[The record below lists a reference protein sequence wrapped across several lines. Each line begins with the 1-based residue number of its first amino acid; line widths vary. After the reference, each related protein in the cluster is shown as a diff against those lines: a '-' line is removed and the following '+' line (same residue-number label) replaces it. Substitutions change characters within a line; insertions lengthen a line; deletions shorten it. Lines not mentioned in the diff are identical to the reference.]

1 MHVHGPWPHSGLHQD
16 RRPNSDRG
24 PDRHRRRV
32 PGRRQHPAPGRAR
45 TRIDHC
51 CVHLG
56 RGVARHGGRFWLL
69 RRGGLRNRDR
79 GHRAAGPQTA
89 GGAFLPSQGASP
101 RDRPTARRTSSVN
114 NRSVAIVTDSTSDLP
129 SQLARTRSITIVPLT
144 LHFEGLSL
152 LDGVD
157 IRPSEFYRKLP
168 NATTH
173 PTTSQP
179 APGQFAEKYS
189 ELLANHDEVVSV
201 HISEKLSGTYASA
214 VQGAEMTDAKRV
226 HVVDSQLVSM
236 SLGLLT
242 LAASELAA
250 KGASADAVVE
260 RISAMRDQ
268 VQTYFSV
275 ATLEFLRRGGR
286 IGRAS
291 ALLGSVLQ
299 VKPVLCIRDGLVTP
313 LERVRTFDRAL
324 NRVIDLARE
333 VDRGKGLCVVVGHAD
348 AEEDAERV
356 ARELEPVAET
366 LMIQPLGPV
375 VGAHA
380 GPGVVGVGC
389 YPADLLPLG
398 IKTAASAR
406 ARA

>member
-1 MHVHGPWPHSGLHQD
+1 MT
-16 RRPNSDRG
+16 DRG
-24 PDRHRRRV
+24 
-32 PGRRQHPAPGRAR
+32 
-45 TRIDHC
+45 
-51 CVHLG
+51 
-56 RGVARHGGRFWLL
+56 
-69 RRGGLRNRDR
+69 
-79 GHRAAGPQTA
+79 
-89 GGAFLPSQGASP
+89 
-101 RDRPTARRTSSVN
+101 
-114 NRSVAIVTDSTSDLP
+114 VAIVTDSTSDLP
-129 SQLARTRSITIVPLT
+129 TQLARTRGITVVPLT
-144 LHFEGLSL
+144 LNFEGRSL

-168 NATTH
+168 HATTH

-179 APGQFAEKYS
+179 SAGRFAEAFT
-189 ELLANHDEVVSV
+189 ELLAHHSDVVSI

-214 VQGAEMTDAKRV
+214 VQGAEMTDPRRV
-226 HVVDSQLVSM
+226 HVIDSQLVSM

-242 LAASELAA
+242 LAASEIATQ
-250 KGASADAVVE
+250 GAGAETIVE
-260 RISAMRDQ
+260 RASAMRDA

-291 ALLGSVLQ
+291 AMLGSVLQ

-324 NRVIDLARE
+324 NRVVELTRE
-333 VDRGKGLCVVVGHAD
+333 VDRGKGLCVIVGHAD
-348 AEEDAERV
+348 AEADAERV
-356 ARELEPVAET
+356 ATELEPVCET

-389 YPADLLPLG
+389 YPADILPLG
-398 IKTAASAR
+398 LKPRATARTR
-406 ARA
+406 A

>member
-1 MHVHGPWPHSGLHQD
+1 V
-16 RRPNSDRG
+16 
-24 PDRHRRRV
+24 
-32 PGRRQHPAPGRAR
+32 
-45 TRIDHC
+45 T
-51 CVHLG
+51 
-56 RGVARHGGRFWLL
+56 
-69 RRGGLRNRDR
+69 
-79 GHRAAGPQTA
+79 
-89 GGAFLPSQGASP
+89 
-101 RDRPTARRTSSVN
+101 
-114 NRSVAIVTDSTSDLP
+114 NRSVAIVTDSTADLP
-129 SQLARTRSITIVPLT
+129 SELARKRSITVVPLT
-144 LHFEGLSL
+144 LHFEGKSL

-157 IRPSEFYRKLP
+157 ITPADFYRQLP
-168 NATTH
+168 AATTH

-179 APGQFAEKYS
+179 SAGRFAETYS
-189 ELLANHDEVVSV
+189 ALLKDHDAIVSV

-214 VQGAEMTDAKRV
+214 RQGADMADPKRV
-226 HVVDSQLVSM
+226 HVIDSELASM

-250 KGASADAVVE
+250 KGADAESIENKVL
-260 RISAMRDQ
+260 AMRDQ

-324 NRVIDLARE
+324 SRVIELVRAI
-333 VDRGKGLCVVVGHAD
+333 DRGQGVCAIVGHAD
-348 AEEDAERV
+348 AEDAAERV
-356 ARELEPVAET
+356 ARELEPIAET

-398 IKTAASAR
+398 LKSVATARTR
-406 ARA
+406 A

>member
-1 MHVHGPWPHSGLHQD
+1 MTD
-16 RRPNSDRG
+16 
-24 PDRHRRRV
+24 
-32 PGRRQHPAPGRAR
+32 
-45 TRIDHC
+45 
-51 CVHLG
+51 
-56 RGVARHGGRFWLL
+56 
-69 RRGGLRNRDR
+69 
-79 GHRAAGPQTA
+79 
-89 GGAFLPSQGASP
+89 
-101 RDRPTARRTSSVN
+101 
-114 NRSVAIVTDSTSDLP
+114 RSVAIVTDSTADLRSD
-129 SQLARTRSITIVPLT
+129 LARTRSITVVPLT
-144 LHFEGLSL
+144 LHFEGKSW

-157 IRPSEFYRKLP
+157 ITPADFYRRLP
-168 NATTH
+168 AATTH

-179 APGQFAEKYS
+179 SAGRFAETYS
-189 ELLANHDEVVSV
+189 ALLKEHQSIVSI
-201 HISEKLSGTYASA
+201 HISEKLSGTFASA
-214 VQGAEMTDAKRV
+214 RQAADMTDPKRV
-226 HVVDSQLVSM
+226 HVVDSELASM
-236 SLGLLT
+236 SLGLMT

-250 KGASADAVVE
+250 QGADAATIESKV
-260 RISAMRDQ
+260 IAMRDQ

-324 NRVIDLARE
+324 SRVIELVKA
-333 VDRGKGLCVVVGHAD
+333 VDRGQGVCAVVGHAD
-348 AEEDAERV
+348 AEEAAERV
-356 ARELEPVAET
+356 ARELEPIADT

-398 IKTAASAR
+398 LKIAATER
-406 ARA
+406 TRV

>member
-1 MHVHGPWPHSGLHQD
+1 VK
-16 RRPNSDRG
+16 N
-24 PDRHRRRV
+24 
-32 PGRRQHPAPGRAR
+32 RA
-45 TRIDHC
+45 
-51 CVHLG
+51 
-56 RGVARHGGRFWLL
+56 
-69 RRGGLRNRDR
+69 
-79 GHRAAGPQTA
+79 
-89 GGAFLPSQGASP
+89 
-101 RDRPTARRTSSVN
+101 
-114 NRSVAIVTDSTSDLP
+114 VAIVTDSTADLP
-129 SQLARTRSITIVPLT
+129 AQLVKARGITVVPLT
-144 LHFEGLSL
+144 LNFEGRSL
-152 LDGVD
+152 LDGVE

-179 APGQFAEKYS
+179 SPGRFAEAYAD
-189 ELLANHDEVVSV
+189 LLNDHSEVVSI

-214 VQGAEMTDAKRV
+214 VQGAEMVDASRV
-226 HVVDSQLVSM
+226 HVIDSQLVSM

-242 LAASELAA
+242 LAATEMVTQGAD
-250 KGASADAVVE
+250 ASAIARRVMD
-260 RISAMRDQ
+260 MREQ

-291 ALLGSVLQ
+291 AMLGSVLQ

-324 NRVIDLARE
+324 SRVVELTRE
-333 VDRGKGLCVVVGHAD
+333 VDRGKGLCVIVGHAD
-348 AEEDAERV
+348 AESDAERV

-389 YPADLLPLG
+389 YPADLLPLHITMG
-398 IKTAASAR
+398 APTSSRR
-406 ARA
+406 AR

>member
-1 MHVHGPWPHSGLHQD
+1 M
-16 RRPNSDRG
+16 
-24 PDRHRRRV
+24 
-32 PGRRQHPAPGRAR
+32 
-45 TRIDHC
+45 T
-51 CVHLG
+51 
-56 RGVARHGGRFWLL
+56 
-69 RRGGLRNRDR
+69 
-79 GHRAAGPQTA
+79 
-89 GGAFLPSQGASP
+89 
-101 RDRPTARRTSSVN
+101 
-114 NRSVAIVTDSTSDLP
+114 VAIVTDSTADLP
-129 SQLARTRSITIVPLT
+129 AQLARTRSITVVPLT
-144 LHFEGLSL
+144 LNFEGRSL

-179 APGQFAEKYS
+179 SAGRFAEAYS
-189 ELLANHDEVVSV
+189 ELLNDHADVISI

-214 VQGAEMTDAKRV
+214 VQGAEMTDPKRV
-226 HVVDSQLVSM
+226 HVIDSTLVSM
-236 SLGLLT
+236 GLGLIT
-242 LAASELAA
+242 LAASEMVSRGEDAA
-250 KGASADAVVE
+250 AIVE
-260 RISAMRDQ
+260 RVTAMRDQ

-291 ALLGSVLQ
+291 AMLGSVLQ

-324 NRVIDLARE
+324 KRVVELTLE
-333 VDRGKGLCVVVGHAD
+333 VDHGKGLCVIVGHAD
-348 AEEDAERV
+348 AEGDAERV
-356 ARELEPVAET
+356 AKELEPHCET

-389 YPADLLPLG
+389 YPADILPLA
-398 IKTAASAR
+398 IKPVASAR
-406 ARA
+406 TSA

>member
-1 MHVHGPWPHSGLHQD
+1 M
-16 RRPNSDRG
+16 
-24 PDRHRRRV
+24 
-32 PGRRQHPAPGRAR
+32 
-45 TRIDHC
+45 
-51 CVHLG
+51 
-56 RGVARHGGRFWLL
+56 
-69 RRGGLRNRDR
+69 
-79 GHRAAGPQTA
+79 
-89 GGAFLPSQGASP
+89 
-101 RDRPTARRTSSVN
+101 N
-114 NRSVAIVTDSTSDLP
+114 NRAVAIVTDSTADLP
-129 SQLARTRSITIVPLT
+129 SQLVKTRGITVVPLT
-144 LHFEGLSL
+144 LNFEGRSL
-152 LDGVD
+152 LDGVE

-179 APGQFAEKYS
+179 SPGRFAEVYAD
-189 ELLANHDEVVSV
+189 LLNDHSEVVSI

-214 VQGAEMTDAKRV
+214 VQGAEMVDASRV
-226 HVVDSQLVSM
+226 HVIDSHLVSM

-242 LAASELAA
+242 LAATEMVTQ
-250 KGASADAVVE
+250 GDDASAIARRVTD
-260 RISAMRDQ
+260 MREQ

-291 ALLGSVLQ
+291 AMLGSVLQ

-324 NRVIDLARE
+324 SRVVELTRE
-333 VDRGKGLCVVVGHAD
+333 VDRGKGLCVIVGHAD
-348 AEEDAERV
+348 AESDAERV
-356 ARELEPVAET
+356 ARELEPVTET

-389 YPADLLPLG
+389 YPADLLPLHV
-398 IKTAASAR
+398 KAAASAR
-406 ARA
+406 TRA

>member
-1 MHVHGPWPHSGLHQD
+1 VTD
-16 RRPNSDRG
+16 RK
-24 PDRHRRRV
+24 
-32 PGRRQHPAPGRAR
+32 
-45 TRIDHC
+45 
-51 CVHLG
+51 
-56 RGVARHGGRFWLL
+56 
-69 RRGGLRNRDR
+69 
-79 GHRAAGPQTA
+79 
-89 GGAFLPSQGASP
+89 
-101 RDRPTARRTSSVN
+101 
-114 NRSVAIVTDSTSDLP
+114 VAIVTDSTSDLP
-129 SQLARTRSITIVPLT
+129 SQLARTRSITVVPLT
-144 LHFEGLSL
+144 LHFEGRSL

-179 APGQFAEKYS
+179 APGRFAETYGD
-189 ELLANHDEVVSV
+189 LLTNHDEVVSV
-201 HISEKLSGTYASA
+201 HISEQLSGTYASA
-214 VQGAEMTDAKRV
+214 VQGADMTDPKRV

-250 KGASADAVVE
+250 QGASAESVVE

-268 VQTYFSV
+268 VHTYFSV
-275 ATLEFLRRGGR
+275 AAVEFLKRGGR

-291 ALLGSVLQ
+291 ALLGAVLQ

>member
-1 MHVHGPWPHSGLHQD
+1 MTTGK
-16 RRPNSDRG
+16 
-24 PDRHRRRV
+24 
-32 PGRRQHPAPGRAR
+32 
-45 TRIDHC
+45 
-51 CVHLG
+51 
-56 RGVARHGGRFWLL
+56 
-69 RRGGLRNRDR
+69 
-79 GHRAAGPQTA
+79 
-89 GGAFLPSQGASP
+89 
-101 RDRPTARRTSSVN
+101 
-114 NRSVAIVTDSTSDLP
+114 VAIVTDSTADLP
-129 SQLARTRSITIVPLT
+129 PQLTKSRSIRVVPLT
-144 LHFEGLSL
+144 LNFEGRSL

-179 APGQFAEKYS
+179 SPGQFAEVFT
-189 ELLANHDEVVSV
+189 ELLGEYAEIVSI

-214 VQGAEMTDAKRV
+214 VQAAEMTDSSRV
-226 HVVDSQLVSM
+226 RVLDSHLVSM

-242 LAASELAA
+242 LAASQMAA
-250 KGASADAVVE
+250 NGDNADAIVQRAGE
-260 RISAMRDQ
+260 MRDR
-268 VQTYFSV
+268 VQTFFSV

-324 NRVIDLARE
+324 NRIVELARE
-333 VDRGKGLCVVVGHAD
+333 VDAGKGLCVIVGHGD
-348 AEEDAERV
+348 AEADAERV

-398 IKTAASAR
+398 IKTFATEQTR
-406 ARA
+406 A

>member
-1 MHVHGPWPHSGLHQD
+1 MTN
-16 RRPNSDRG
+16 RP
-24 PDRHRRRV
+24 
-32 PGRRQHPAPGRAR
+32 
-45 TRIDHC
+45 
-51 CVHLG
+51 
-56 RGVARHGGRFWLL
+56 
-69 RRGGLRNRDR
+69 
-79 GHRAAGPQTA
+79 
-89 GGAFLPSQGASP
+89 
-101 RDRPTARRTSSVN
+101 
-114 NRSVAIVTDSTSDLP
+114 VAIVTDSTSDLP
-129 SQLARTRSITIVPLT
+129 SGLARTRSITVVPLT
-144 LHFEGLSL
+144 LHFEGQSL

-157 IRPSEFYRKLP
+157 ITPADFYRRLP
-168 NATTH
+168 AATTH

-179 APGQFAEKYS
+179 SAGRFVETYN
-189 ELLANHDEVVSV
+189 ELLKDNEAIVSI

-214 VQGAEMTDAKRV
+214 RQAADMTDPKRV
-226 HVVDSQLVSM
+226 HVIDSELASM

-250 KGASADAVVE
+250 QGADAKSIESKVL
-260 RISAMRDQ
+260 AMRDQ

-324 NRVIDLARE
+324 NRVIDLVRA
-333 VDRGKGLCVVVGHAD
+333 VDRGQGVCAVVGHAD
-348 AEEDAERV
+348 AEGAAERV
-356 ARELEPVAET
+356 ARELEPITET

-389 YPADLLPLG
+389 YPADLLRLG
-398 IKTAASAR
+398 LKTVASAR
-406 ARA
+406 TTV